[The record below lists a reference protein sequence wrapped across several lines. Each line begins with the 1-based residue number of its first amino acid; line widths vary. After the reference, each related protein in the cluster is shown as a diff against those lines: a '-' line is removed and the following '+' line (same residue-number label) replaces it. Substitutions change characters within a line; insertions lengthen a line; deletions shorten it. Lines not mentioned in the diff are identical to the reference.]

1 MSTRPALRAFMS
13 RSTSLARCT
22 VERQLRSTRRSSCE
36 RSVPSA
42 PSANAPPTPMPAL
55 SASAS
60 TGRPVSTMRAYSA
73 STPSGTARSTCTGS
87 APSSAATAWIAS
99 SAAAT
104 IRSKPLAWNWRAS
117 SSPIPLEAPVTT
129 AKGRWGE
136 ASMQCAFPPPPRCKR
151 SPGAHVF
158 ERPLER
164 LHEVLGGR
172 RLLARRGHL
181 DLASLALGVDDLLQ
195 PRPVAVVVALGVPF
209 GRALPDHRHGA
220 VDLFLGRLLAAG
232 GYRLDGPHFVVEAH
246 RRERQSPVA
255 HAHQRQVLL
264 GAHHEPA
271 EGGAIGLAHRLDKQ
285 AVCAQGALALAG
297 GHEPVR
303 VVEVERVHV
312 AKVDEGLDV
321 DRARLARLDGGE
333 LLVGDHHLL
342 AVEVVRVRDLLPRD
356 FDVLLRAVA
365 ALLDRH
371 LVLVV
376 DLAEVVVE
384 VALCGEDL
392 DRHVDQPEAQRPAPQ
407 RACHQ
412 RPAPRLASSAAAK
425 LSPCSG
431 SSCSAGSISS
441 PLALRLMRSRTA
453 SR

>member
-99 SAAAT
+99 SSAAT
-104 IRSKPLAWNWRAS
+104 IRSKPVAWNWRAS

-136 ASMQCAFPPPPRCKR
+136 ASMQCAFPPPQRCKR

-172 RLLARRGHL
+172 RLLARCGHL
-181 DLASLALGVDDLLQ
+181 DLAPLALGVDDLLQ
-195 PRPVAVVVALGVPF
+195 PRPVAVVVALGVPV
-209 GRALPDHRHGA
+209 GRKLLDHRHGA

-232 GYRLDGPHFVVEAH
+232 GNRLDGPHFVGEAH
-246 RRERQSPVA
+246 GRERQSPVA

-285 AVCAQGALALAG
+285 AVCAQRALALAG

-303 VVEVERVHV
+303 VVEVERVDV
-312 AKVDEGLDV
+312 AEVDEGLDV

-342 AVEVVRVRDLLPRD
+342 AFE
-356 FDVLLRAVA
+356 VLLRAVA

-384 VALCGEDL
+384 VALCGDEL
-392 DRHVDQPEAQRPAPQ
+392 DRHIDQPEAQRPAPQ

-412 RPAPRLASSAAAK
+412 RPAPRLASSAAAR

-431 SSCSAGSISS
+431 SSCSARSISS